1 MIQSVIFDLDGLLID
16 SEAVSYKIYQEWMK
30 KYGCGFPI
38 DYYAQNLCGRSSV
51 HNMNL
56 VIQDFHLPLSL
67 EEGLAISTALEE
79 KYVQTGFDLKEGVK
93 ELLEFLK
100 SHKYKISLA
109 SSSVRE
115 RALTILRHHDV
126 DHYFD
131 TLTFGY
137 EVPNGKPAP
146 DIFLA
151 ACGKTGIA
159 PEHSLVL
166 EDSEAG
172 IQAAFS
178 AGIPV
183 ICVPDMKRPGKEF
196 LEKSLAVVDSLSQVI
211 NYLQTEKASP

>member
-100 SHKYKISLA
+100 THKYKISLA

-115 RALTILRHHDV
+115 TALTILKHHDV

-131 TLTFGY
+131 TLTFG
-137 EVPNGKPAP
+137 
-146 DIFLA
+146 
-151 ACGKTGIA
+151 
-159 PEHSLVL
+159 
-166 EDSEAG
+166 
-172 IQAAFS
+172 
-178 AGIPV
+178 
-183 ICVPDMKRPGKEF
+183 
-196 LEKSLAVVDSLSQVI
+196 
-211 NYLQTEKASP
+211 